1 MADARR
7 SLGSSGEDLAARF
20 LVAKGFAVVARGWRT
35 RYGEVDLIVRD
46 GRGVRFVEVKTR
58 RNADFGP
65 PEEAVTA
72 RKLRTIAALAEQFLA
87 ARGWQHLDRQIDVI
101 AITPGAD
108 GRPTLRHL
116 EDVGE
121 GFG

>member
-1 MADARR
+1 MTDARR

-20 LVAKGFAVVARGWRT
+20 LAAKGFAVLARGWRT
-35 RYGEVDLIVRD
+35 RHGEVDLIVRD
-46 GRGVRFVEVKTR
+46 GHGVRFVEVKTR
-58 RNADFGP
+58 TSADFGP

-72 RKLRTIAALAEQFLA
+72 TKLRKIAAVAERFLEG
-87 ARGWQHLDRQIDVI
+87 RGWQHLDRQIDVI

-108 GRPTLRHL
+108 GRPAIRHL